1 MNPNPSEE
9 ARTGASPNGADNPVG
24 SAPGCAKTRATAPVT
39 VPSEDLLRGHRTV
52 DIEHNGTVYRL
63 QSTRAGKLILTK

>member
-1 MNPNPSEE
+1 MNPNPSQEVHSG
-9 ARTGASPNGADNPVG
+9 ARPNGADDPFG
-24 SAPGCAKTRATAPVT
+24 SLPACAKARATAPVT